1 MADRKDELVFAPLGG
16 LGEIGMNA
24 ALFGFGPPHA
34 RKWIMIDLGLAFAG
48 PELPGVD
55 LLMPDL
61 SFVEKIRKDL
71 LALVITH
78 AHEDHIGAIADLW
91 PRLRCPVYATRFA
104 TGLLEARRL
113 SEPGAPR
120 IEFNE
125 VAQGARFE
133 LGPFSIEYVPMS
145 HSIPESKA
153 LAIRTPLGT
162 VLHSGDWKLDPTP
175 VIGLPTDE
183 ARLRAIGEEGVLALI
198 SDSTNILR
206 EGESPSEAEVAK
218 TLKGLIGKA
227 KGRVVVTTFASNVA
241 RLRSVAEA
249 ARAAGRDVVVVG
261 RAMDRVIA
269 VARECGYLD
278 GVPAFLPPGAYR
290 ALTRERVVVLATG
303 SQGEP
308 RAALARIGE
317 NGHPDV
323 KLDRDDTVIFSSRTI
338 PGNEKAVNDIING
351 LVMQNVEVIT
361 DRDALVHASGHPRR
375 GEVSRLYDWVRPTI
389 AIPTH
394 GEALHLAEHAK
405 LARAKGV
412 PHVFTA
418 HNGDLVLLA
427 PGEPGV
433 IDEFAHGRLMK
444 DGDIVLEPGDDAVR
458 QRRSLG
464 FGAPL
469 AVRRRRALED
479 HLAAPAFDAL
489 DLDGRRRRRHHDHGR
504 RAGRVGRR
512 HHGGGAGQEWHR
524 HRGGSVRPRGG
535 SQWQVTATHEDGDGL
550 AGDGHPAGQEGDG
563 RRVVGGTR
571 PLRDRQI
578 EVPLGHVVAG
588 DALRLGDQFERP
600 LPAPPRCGAIASE
613 AACDLAP
620 AIVVGAHPHKVKI
633 GRAHV

>member
-1 MADRKDELVFAPLGG
+1 MAQGNDELVFAPLGG

-24 ALFGFGPPHA
+24 ALFGFGPA
-34 RKWIMIDLGLAFAG
+34 YKRKWIMIDLGLAFAG
-48 PELPGVD
+48 PDLPGVD
-55 LLMPDL
+55 LVLPDIA
-61 SFVEKIRKDL
+61 FVEKIKKDL

-91 PRLRCPVYATRFA
+91 PRLNCPVYATKFA
-104 TGLLEARRL
+104 VGLLEARRL

-120 IEFNE
+120 VTFHE
-125 VAQGARFE
+125 VAQGSRFE

-145 HSIPESKA
+145 HSIPESNA

-162 VLHSGDWKLDPTP
+162 VLHSGDWKFDPTP

-183 ARLRAIGEEGVLALI
+183 ARLRAIGDEGVLALI

-227 KGRVVVTTFASNVA
+227 RGRVVVTTFASNVA

-278 GVPAFLPPGAYR
+278 GVPAFLPPMAYR
-290 ALTRERVVVLATG
+290 NLTRDRVVVLATG

-317 NGHPDV
+317 NQHPEV

-375 GEVSRLYDWVRPTI
+375 SEVSRLYDWVRPQV

-394 GEALHLAEHAK
+394 GEALHLSEHAK
-405 LARAKGV
+405 LARQKGV
-412 PHVFTA
+412 PNVFNA

-433 IDEFAHGRLMK
+433 IDEVPHGRLYK
-444 DGDIVLEPGDDAVR
+444 DGEIVLAPDGEAVR
-458 QRRSLG
+458 QRRGLG
-464 FGAPL
+464 FAGVISVGVALTSKGDVVGDPDVAVAGIPARTRDGKAMDAL
-469 AVRRRRALED
+469 IDRAIFETLDSLPRAVRRDADAAASAIERAVKNTV
-479 HLAAPAFDAL
+479 
-489 DLDGRRRRRHHDHGR
+489 
-504 RAGRVGRR
+504 RAVWGK
-512 HHGGGAGQEWHR
+512 
-524 HRGGSVRPRGG
+524 RPT
-535 SQWQVTATHEDGDGL
+535 VHVL
-550 AGDGHPAGQEGDG
+550 
-563 RRVVGGTR
+563 
-571 PLRDRQI
+571 I
-578 EVPLGHVVAG
+578 MEV
-588 DALRLGDQFERP
+588 
-600 LPAPPRCGAIASE
+600 
-613 AACDLAP
+613 
-620 AIVVGAHPHKVKI
+620 
-633 GRAHV
+633 